1 MAHLLIVDDDATIR
15 HLIRRTLERSGHSMV
30 EAENGREAIRNLTQ
44 KRADLVLLDLNMPE
58 MEGIETVQEIRRTF
72 PSTKIIVISGV
83 EAVYLK
89 GSQLLGADAAI
100 RKPFHPEELR
110 ETVARVLEAPDRTET
125 PVARA
130 RPS

>member
-30 EAENGREAIRNLTQ
+30 EAENGREALRNLTQ

-83 EAVYLK
+83 EAVYLR

-110 ETVARVLEAPDRTET
+110 ETVARVLEAPERIGI
-125 PVARA
+125 PAARA
-130 RPS
+130 RQS

>member
-1 MAHLLIVDDDATIR
+1 MAHLLIVDDDSMIR
-15 HLIRRTLERSGHSMV
+15 HLIRRTLERTGHSMV
-30 EAENGREAIRNLTQ
+30 EAENGLEAIRTLTQ

-72 PSTKIIVISGV
+72 PRTKIIVISGV

-89 GSQLLGADAAI
+89 GSELLGADAAI

-110 ETVARVLEAPDRTET
+110 ATVARVLEAPDRIGI
-125 PVARA
+125 PAVRA